1 MRTCQSHRIP
11 LTNYV
16 ACLTMACLASSC
28 AKLDPKEVTMSAQ
41 PLNCPVVED
50 EPADLD
56 SEAPAK
62 YAACRSLPLRQ
73 YWVAAD
79 ILPREA
85 GVARIGASS
94 KGLSVHVRYEDSDIF
109 STATANQQRMWQL
122 GDVVEVFVK
131 PGLDRTDYWEV
142 HVTPNAFLMDLHIPS
157 RPGMQ
162 TGEHTWEEIIAPES
176 GTTYRTKV
184 GDGWWSA
191 ELTIPWSAFDVD
203 GVPMAGTVWQVA
215 VCRYNYNGGLEDPEL
230 SSTAPLTE
238 RSFHRYEDYTDLAF

>member
-1 MRTCQSHRIP
+1 
-11 LTNYV
+11 
-16 ACLTMACLASSC
+16 
-28 AKLDPKEVTMSAQ
+28 MSAQ

-50 EPADLD
+50 DPADLD

-62 YAACRSLPLRQ
+62 YAACRPLPLRQ
-73 YWVAAD
+73 YWVAAN

-184 GDGWWSA
+184 GDGWWAADRGRLGAWPKPGPSA
-191 ELTIPWSAFDVD
+191 PARKRIVFL
-203 GVPMAGTVWQVA
+203 PMQ
-215 VCRYNYNGGLEDPEL
+215 
-230 SSTAPLTE
+230 SQ
-238 RSFHRYEDYTDLAF
+238 YEDNVFKINPVGSWD